1 MCIKLTMVSMK
12 LQIVVSEGE
21 ATTAEAIMQRP
32 VQVLA
37 SIALPFRE
45 YSNSRFRALRR
56 RSVNRDVTG
65 RPGRYRDQG

>member
-45 YSNSRFRALRR
+45 LI
-56 RSVNRDVTG
+56 
-65 RPGRYRDQG
+65 

>member
-37 SIALPFRE
+37 SIALPLFGIWFNLTIMFFERIRE
-45 YSNSRFRALRR
+45 
-56 RSVNRDVTG
+56 
-65 RPGRYRDQG
+65 